1 FTPRLVRRVA
11 TLGDGWMPYVAY
23 GMTLPEKAEAIR
35 VLRDRYAA
43 EGRDPATL
51 EVADTLV
58 PVDGSV
64 ARTLEQ
70 VPAAAAAGIDVMR
83 VPLRRF
89 VTHPAQVQGVMEDL
103 VRRFEEYRR

>member
-1 FTPRLVRRVA
+1 
-11 TLGDGWMPYVAY
+11 
-23 GMTLPEKAEAIR
+23 
-35 VLRDRYAA
+35 
-43 EGRDPATL
+43 
-51 EVADTLV
+51 
-58 PVDGSV
+58 
-64 ARTLEQ
+64 